1 MQLYG
6 ANRIKQDKCSIGKLF
21 SFKTDQVSKVITK
34 VIKTL
39 AGCLASIP
47 MDIFSFVWFEL
58 TKVLT
63 QKSTL
68 QAKMCIKSK
77 FR

>member
-1 MQLYG
+1 
-6 ANRIKQDKCSIGKLF
+6 
-21 SFKTDQVSKVITK
+21 
-34 VIKTL
+34 
-39 AGCLASIP
+39 

-77 FR
+77 FIFVSLMQIGKKPSKVLKVL